1 MLSMDHSLLPYNT
14 FGIDVKA
21 DQLVKVITESQLVEL
36 ILSADATKPKFIL
49 GGGSNLLL
57 TRDIPFLVI
66 KNEIGCRRFE
76 LMEDNRVL
84 VTAGGGEHWHDFVVW
99 CLKHDFGGLENL
111 SLIPGTVGAAPIQNI
126 GAYGVELKD
135 VFHSLK
141 AIDLSTGEKQIFMP
155 EDCDFGYRDSI
166 FKRSLKGKFCI
177 TEVSFLL
184 TSANHVV
191 NDGYGAIRSVLAE
204 KGITQPGI
212 RDIHEAV
219 INIRRSKLPD
229 PAEIGNAGSFF
240 KNPEIPSKHFERIK
254 SSSPGVPHYPGKN
267 GLIKVPAGWLIEQCG
282 WKGKRRGAIGC
293 YEKQALILV
302 NYGGGSGEDIK
313 RMSED
318 IVADVKAQFGIQLQR
333 EVNIL

>member
-212 RDIHEAV
+212 RGY
-219 INIRRSKLPD
+219 S
-229 PAEIGNAGSFF
+229 
-240 KNPEIPSKHFERIK
+240 
-254 SSSPGVPHYPGKN
+254 
-267 GLIKVPAGWLIEQCG
+267 
-282 WKGKRRGAIGC
+282 
-293 YEKQALILV
+293 
-302 NYGGGSGEDIK
+302 
-313 RMSED
+313 
-318 IVADVKAQFGIQLQR
+318 
-333 EVNIL
+333 